1 MIRVIFKVKKM
12 RKKLWTFKRRYI
24 DKSVLNFEMSN
35 VDTLA
40 RHMEA
45 ISQCKNYWEGIHS
58 ELCIAI

>member
-1 MIRVIFKVKKM
+1 MGE
-12 RKKLWTFKRRYI
+12 KLRAFKRRNF

-45 ISQCKNYWEGIHS
+45 ITQCKKN
-58 ELCIAI
+58 